1 LEIMNKNEEENFV
14 APQNSTIEG
23 YKIPRYTNDPFK
35 ERNSAPP
42 TVTTT
47 PHNSYLSL
55 NKKKNEASVDD
66 WWEDEYYIQESRKF
80 KVGINVKNNLQ
91 GRLYQFPDSNKVC
104 ILCFFPSLY

>member
-1 LEIMNKNEEENFV
+1 MNNNEDENFV

-23 YKIPRYTNDPFK
+23 YRIPRYTNDPFK

-55 NKKKNEASVDD
+55 NRKKREGLEED
-66 WWEDEYYIQESRKF
+66 WWEDQYHPQESRQIR
-80 KVGINVKNNLQ
+80 VGINVRNNLHR
-91 GRLYQFPDSNKVC
+91 RLYQSCLLYTSPSPRDS
-104 ILCFFPSLY
+104 